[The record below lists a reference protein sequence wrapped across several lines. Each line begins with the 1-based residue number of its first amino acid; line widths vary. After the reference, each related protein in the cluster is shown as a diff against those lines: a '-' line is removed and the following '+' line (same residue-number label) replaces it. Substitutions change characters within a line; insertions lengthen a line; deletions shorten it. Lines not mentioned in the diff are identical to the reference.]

1 MRAAGFVAFFCL
13 VGGEVKAVLQES
25 YTQPEVTILNLGG
38 SLSSY
43 GRGGRY
49 CSVCSLRGNQDPA
62 PRLNFSFL
70 TTPLFLQ
77 PLSRLISTCLNP
89 PCGTQGKSRRLDE
102 TCFLRRRRERREAFV
117 PRRAPQGPARFQWH
131 GCLAP
136 PGRAGQ
142 CFPAAQRVLITL
154 QSLLWAVSMHH
165 LILSPHWGSERFYD
179 SPGSRSG

>member
-62 PRLNFSFL
+62 PMPNFSFL
-70 TTPLFLQ
+70 TLFLQ
-77 PLSRLISTCLNP
+77 PLSCLISTCLNP
-89 PCGTQGKSRRLDE
+89 PCGTQGKSRRLNE
-102 TCFLRRRRERREAFV
+102 TCFLQRRRERRKAFV
-117 PRRAPQGPARFQWH
+117 PRRAPQGPAGFQWC
-131 GCLAP
+131 GCLSSSRESRPVLPSCAASTHHP
-136 PGRAGQ
+136 PV
-142 CFPAAQRVLITL
+142 PALSSLHASFDFVPTLRLREVL
-154 QSLLWAVSMHH
+154 
-165 LILSPHWGSERFYD
+165 
-179 SPGSRSG
+179 